1 VWRKDSTRVLR
12 ATAHSN
18 PLTAQGLLDNKGSV
32 LTSIQ
37 EMQWVLRAQCS
48 DREALEMLLRSVQPS
63 LRRYL
68 SGLVGHTDAD
78 DLLQDVLVL
87 VIRKLGGLD
96 DPQVFRPWA
105 FRIASREAF
114 RHIRKRRRWI
124 GQHEDDSQLD
134 GLPTPEL
141 NLSGAVLQQLL
152 ATESISPASR
162 AVLILHFQEELS
174 LPEVAAILD
183 IPLGTAKS
191 RLAYGLASI
200 RKHLKK
206 TGG

>member
-1 VWRKDSTRVLR
+1 M
-12 ATAHSN
+12 
-18 PLTAQGLLDNKGSV
+18 LTP
-32 LTSIQ
+32 IQ
-37 EMQWVLRAQCS
+37 EMQWVLRAQCR

-68 SGLVGHTDAD
+68 SGLVGRTDAD
-78 DLLQDVLVL
+78 DLLQDVMVI

-114 RHIRKRRRWI
+114 RHIRKRHLWI

-134 GLPTPEL
+134 DLPSPEIRP
-141 NLSGAVLQQLL
+141 SGELLQQLL

-162 AVLILHFQEELS
+162 AVLILHFQEDLS
-174 LPEVAAILD
+174 LPEAAAILD
-183 IPLGTAKS
+183 IPVGTAKS

-200 RKHLKK
+200 RKHMKK
-206 TGG
+206 TGGSHG

>member
-1 VWRKDSTRVLR
+1 
-12 ATAHSN
+12 
-18 PLTAQGLLDNKGSV
+18 V

-63 LRRYL
+63 LRRFL
-68 SGLVGHTDAD
+68 SGLVGRTDAD
-78 DLLQDVLVL
+78 DLLQDVMVI

-114 RHIRKRRRWI
+114 RHIRKRRLWV

-134 GLPTPEL
+134 DLPTPETRP
-141 NLSGAVLQQLL
+141 SGELLQQLL
-152 ATESISPASR
+152 ATERISPASR

-191 RLAYGLASI
+191 RLAYGLATI
-200 RKHLKK
+200 RKHVKN
-206 TGG
+206 TGGSHG